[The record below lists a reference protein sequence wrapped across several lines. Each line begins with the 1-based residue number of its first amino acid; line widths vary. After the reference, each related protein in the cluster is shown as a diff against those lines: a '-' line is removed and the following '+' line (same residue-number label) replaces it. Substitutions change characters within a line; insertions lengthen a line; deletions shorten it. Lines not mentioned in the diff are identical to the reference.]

1 MNVCTQMALRYFT
14 AKLKFLKLH
23 PNSYFE
29 FFYNEIQYFV
39 KCTLTAIPF
48 LFLSK
53 MQNFKTSTLT
63 ALWISRKEIQN
74 LTIYDQF
81 SFVS

>member
-1 MNVCTQMALRYFT
+1 MALRYFT
-14 AKLKFLKLH
+14 AKLKILKLH

-48 LFLSK
+48 LFLK
-53 MQNFKTSTLT
+53 QNAKF
-63 ALWISRKEIQN
+63 
-74 LTIYDQF
+74 
-81 SFVS
+81 